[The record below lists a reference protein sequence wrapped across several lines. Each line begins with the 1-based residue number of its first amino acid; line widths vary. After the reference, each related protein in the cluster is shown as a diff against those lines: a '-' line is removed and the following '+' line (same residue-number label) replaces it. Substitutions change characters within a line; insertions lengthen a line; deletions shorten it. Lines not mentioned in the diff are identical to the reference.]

1 MKTPALIALLV
12 LMPLAAHAE
21 IYKCVD
27 NGHTTFQDSPCAGGN
42 SETVNTNNLTII
54 SAPPVSSRPTAALSA
69 NAPAFPRIAVPYR
82 NQHQTALELRNSRV
96 KTRARFPLRRGW

>member
-12 LMPLAAHAE
+12 LLPLTANAE
-21 IYKCVD
+21 IYKCVA

-54 SAPPVSSRPTAALSA
+54 SAPPIASSSEASLSVMPVRPRIY
-69 NAPAFPRIAVPYR
+69 FPRP
-82 NQHQTALELRNSRV
+82 NQHQSAIERRNSRV
-96 KTRARFPLRRGW
+96 KLRAHYPLRRGW

>member
-12 LMPLAAHAE
+12 LLPLTAQAE
-21 IYKCVD
+21 IYKCVA

-69 NAPAFPRIAVPYR
+69 NAPAFPRIVVPYR

-96 KTRARFPLRRGW
+96 KTRARYPLRRGW